1 MTWYYRREPSPEEM
15 LSDPIVRAMMDA
27 DGVDALELEAMLKE
41 VGRNLG
47 ALRSAGFHPHGW
59 PRGAVRSDRGHY
71 RAMASW

>member
-27 DGVDALELEAMLKE
+27 DGVDPHGLEAMLKE
-41 VGRNLG
+41 VGRNLST
-47 ALRSAGFHPHGW
+47 LRSAGFHPHGW